1 MLVGVK
7 LLRGGL
13 DLPEVSLVA
22 VLDADKEGF
31 LRNARSLTQ
40 TAGRAARNSNGL
52 VIFYADKVTNS
63 MQMTIDETNRRR
75 AIQIEYNIENN
86 ISPTTI
92 FKSKEDIM
100 NQKSILDI
108 RGKKPIAYVESES
121 VSNLAADPVISYM
134 NKDQLSKLIS
144 ETESRMKKAAKDLD
158 FITAAQLRDEV
169 LALKKKL

>member
-1 MLVGVK
+1 
-7 LLRGGL
+7 
-13 DLPEVSLVA
+13 
-22 VLDADKEGF
+22 
-31 LRNARSLTQ
+31 
-40 TAGRAARNSNGL
+40 
-52 VIFYADKVTNS
+52 
-63 MQMTIDETNRRR
+63 
-75 AIQIEYNIENN
+75 
-86 ISPTTI
+86 
-92 FKSKEDIM
+92 M